1 MDGLRDIYPAPSGIV
16 VDKQLDRID
25 RHAAHFIARSPFVV
39 VATADAEGRCD
50 ASPRGDAPGFVTVA
64 DERTLLLPDRLGNNR
79 VDSMC
84 NLASNPHLG
93 LLFMIPGI
101 LETLRVNGRAELT
114 TDAETLSRLSAQGKA
129 PKSALVIAVEEVFFH
144 CGKAMK
150 RSELWNPERHAKPG
164 EIPSL
169 GRIIADQVRGVDVAE
184 AEARIETAYRERLY

>member
-1 MDGLRDIYPAPSGIV
+1 
-16 VDKQLDRID
+16 
-25 RHAAHFIARSPFVV
+25 
-39 VATADAEGRCD
+39 
-50 ASPRGDAPGFVTVA
+50 
-64 DERTLLLPDRLGNNR
+64 LPDRLGNNR

-93 LLFMIPGI
+93 LLFMIPGV

-114 TDAETLSRLSAQGKA
+114 TDAETLSRLSAQGKP

>member
-93 LLFMIPGI
+93 LLFMIPGV

-114 TDAETLSRLSAQGKA
+114 TDAATLARLSVGGKP